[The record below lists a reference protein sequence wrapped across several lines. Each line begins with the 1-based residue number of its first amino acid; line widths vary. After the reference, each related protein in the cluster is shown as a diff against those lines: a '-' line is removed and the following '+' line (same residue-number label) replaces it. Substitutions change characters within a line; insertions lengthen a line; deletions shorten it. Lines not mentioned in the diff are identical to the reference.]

1 MGYGKNFQINKVS
14 RFIKTRG
21 EQFTFERP
29 KKNIYSEPIKDE
41 KESVVVF
48 GVYHEVNSQVTETT
62 TDGSVVRSK
71 PQPRILC
78 MVEDGAKLKQDD
90 TMEYK
95 GTKYKVVESVNPLKC
110 DICADVSLEVIEN
123 GI

>member
-1 MGYGKNFQINKVS
+1 MRVGKSFQVNKIS

-21 EQFTFERP
+21 EQFTFERL
-29 KKNIYSEPIKDE
+29 KKNIYNEPIKDK
-41 KESVVVF
+41 KESVVVL
-48 GVYHEVNSQVTETT
+48 GVYHEINSQVTETT

-71 PQPRILC
+71 PQPRVLC
-78 MVEDGAKLKQDD
+78 MVEDGVKLKQDD
-90 TMEYK
+90 VMEYK
-95 GTKYKVVESVNPLKC
+95 GTKYKVIEPVNPLKC